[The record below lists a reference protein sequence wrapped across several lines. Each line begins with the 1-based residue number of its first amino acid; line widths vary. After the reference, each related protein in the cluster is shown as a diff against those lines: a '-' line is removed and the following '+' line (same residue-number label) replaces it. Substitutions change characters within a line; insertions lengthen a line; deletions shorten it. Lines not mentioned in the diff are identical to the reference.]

1 MSAIIDLT
9 KNFSA
14 IDLDSGYCVND
25 IEKALD
31 LISTVQNI
39 YICFK
44 KSEVQPVTKSLDAN
58 GVWLLHS
65 NILFPESIAE
75 KLKVKT
81 SCTALS
87 KNDILIHSKL
97 IDKVYNPTT
106 QKLPKNLALIYD
118 IDRDDPDLGVVQTSP
133 KSIDS
138 IKDLIEWRLQGYPPA
153 YTQKDIN
160 EYVKNNHPDILCK
173 GDFEVINQYL
183 NSSDQTTKDLGWN
196 LFGSF
201 NLFET
206 PNIFRYIMNFHARH
220 AQHFTQEIEFYYS
233 GIHGYEDTYSV
244 LMKMLFS
251 EKEFNLVKDEIT
263 RALTL
268 KMGLVQGGPFGNIQN
283 VTLDFYNDKGIHRQ
297 LRIDSLSG

>member
-1 MSAIIDLT
+1 MAAIIDLT

-14 IDLDSGYCVND
+14 TDLDSGYCVND
-25 IEKALD
+25 VGKALD
-31 LISTVQNI
+31 LISTVQII

-44 KSEVQPVTKSLDAN
+44 KSEVQSVTKPLDAN

-81 SCTALS
+81 SYFALS
-87 KNDILIHSKL
+87 KNDILIHGKL
-97 IDKVYNPTT
+97 IDKVYDPKT
-106 QKLPKNLALIYD
+106 QKLPRSLASIYD
-118 IDRDDPDLGVVQTSP
+118 IDREDPDLGVILTSP
-133 KSIDS
+133 KSIDG

-160 EYVKNNHPDILCK
+160 EYVKNNHPDILCE
-173 GDFEVINQYL
+173 GDFEVIKQYL
-183 NSSDQTTKDLGWN
+183 NSSDQATKDLGWN

-206 PNIFRYIMNFHARH
+206 PNIFRYVMNFHARH
-220 AQHFTQEIEFYYS
+220 TQRFTQEIEFYFS

-251 EKEFNLVKDEIT
+251 EKEFNLVKSDIT
-263 RALTL
+263 KALAL
-268 KMGLVQGGPFGNIQN
+268 KMGLTQGGPFDNIQN
-283 VTLDFYNDKGIHRQ
+283 VTLDFYNDKGIHRK
-297 LRIDSLSG
+297 LRIDDLYR